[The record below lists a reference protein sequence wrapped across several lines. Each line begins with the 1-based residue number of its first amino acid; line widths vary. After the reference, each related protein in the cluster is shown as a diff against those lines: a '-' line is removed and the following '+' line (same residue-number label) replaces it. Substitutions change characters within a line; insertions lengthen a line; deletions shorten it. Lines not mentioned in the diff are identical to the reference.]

1 MDPGIYRKVI
11 FQATSKKKLVC
22 VPCLRYITNN
32 QRRRHPWP
40 GLIHA
45 PAYHQTRQATLKLL
59 LEPHACLCAA
69 RRQADWEKPMIRFHT
84 SWLRT
89 ALVAAVAAA
98 AMPAMAF
105 AQPVPPTTSPVA
117 TGLPAA
123 QSTAPACAPACAVGT
138 ADRSQADR
146 QAGTGTAGSV
156 SSGPTSRNDFY
167 LRAGVVLD
175 RSEKTRFKDADCTST
190 SPAALYGCGNGI
202 DNAPLSS
209 LGDFGT
215 MAGFELGLGYAVAP
229 ALRLEAVIQYRPNF
243 SFEGRANFTQTTDQ
257 QAVSADLSSLT
268 GMLAAYLDL
277 PELGLPRPGPFS
289 PFIGAGGGLSRINI
303 DETHMAFP
311 KTTTIVPGGQR
322 GNFAWML
329 VAGFAASPREKI
341 TLDLAWRYTDH
352 GTVETGRAK
361 GRIVWRDGNRDPLEI
376 DLAGTRADLR
386 GHGLRLSLR
395 YAF

>member
-1 MDPGIYRKVI
+1 MVGGEHRKRPGTKEQLDPGIYRKVI

-22 VPCLRYITNN
+22 VACLRYIINH
-32 QRRRHPWP
+32 QSRRHPWP

-45 PAYHQTRQATLKLL
+45 PAYHQTQQATFKLL
-59 LEPHACLCAA
+59 LEPHV
-69 RRQADWEKPMIRFHT
+69 DWEKPMIRFHT

-98 AMPAMAF
+98 AMPAMAS

-117 TGLPAA
+117 I
-123 QSTAPACAPACAVGT
+123 
-138 ADRSQADR
+138 
-146 QAGTGTAGSV
+146 GTAGSV
-156 SSGPTSRNDFY
+156 SSGPTSRDDFY

-175 RSEKTRFKDADCTST
+175 RSEKTRFKDTDCTST

-277 PELGLPRPGPFS
+277 SELGLPRPVPSARSSASAAACPASISMKHIWPSRRRRPLFQADN
-289 PFIGAGGGLSRINI
+289 GAIL
-303 DETHMAFP
+303 
-311 KTTTIVPGGQR
+311 PGC
-322 GNFAWML
+322 
-329 VAGFAASPREKI
+329 
-341 TLDLAWRYTDH
+341 
-352 GTVETGRAK
+352 
-361 GRIVWRDGNRDPLEI
+361 
-376 DLAGTRADLR
+376 
-386 GHGLRLSLR
+386 
-395 YAF
+395 